1 MAGGRP
7 LAIAVIVLV
16 SISLLIPSI
25 ALAQEDTNH
34 PISPWPMVG
43 GNPQHTGMSDYTIG
57 TDKKGVG
64 WTLYMNGDRSRCPV
78 INSNGTVFV
87 QSGSGVYALS
97 PDGEVI
103 WYFKASAA
111 VQASPAIGPDGTLY
125 VVTSTKYAWFSGSN
139 NLYAINTTGW
149 IEWFYAIGGEGC
161 FGSPIV
167 LEDGTIYL
175 GTLEGELIAFNDD
188 GTIRW
193 SYDSEE
199 SIQTTPAISENGT
212 VYFTTEDNMLYCLSP
227 DGEYLWSRFFNNT
240 EWSRPSIDSN
250 GTIYITSRSSEQANS
265 RVHAI
270 NPNGTEEWNHII
282 DYRTYGVS
290 IDAEGR
296 IIFSS
301 GDEGDE
307 VKCLDPDGTVN
318 WTAGPFNSDMLSIP
332 TIDSEGNVIVLTRD
346 YYTKGEFIRI
356 KALTSSGDLIWTRDL
371 GYYSARNIVFKE
383 PVIDW
388 DGNIYVVLE
397 DYIIKV
403 EDTSISESL
412 IWMGIEAVV
421 VVAAGGIIYSTWRRR
436 RGDGS

>member
-7 LAIAVIVLV
+7 LAIAIIVLV

-25 ALAQEDTNH
+25 ALAQEDADDQV
-34 PISPWPMVG
+34 SPWPMLG
-43 GNPQHTGMSDYTIG
+43 GNPQHTHMSDYSIG
-57 TDKKGVG
+57 ADEKGVE
-64 WTLYMNGDRSRCPV
+64 WSLHLNGEHTRCPV

-87 QSGSGVYALS
+87 QSGRGVYALS
-97 PDGEVI
+97 PDGEAI
-103 WYFKASAA
+103 WYFQVSTI
-111 VQASPAIGPDGTLY
+111 VESSPTIGPDGTLY
-125 VVTSTKYAWFSGSN
+125 VATSTKYDWHSGSN

-149 IEWFYAIGGEGC
+149 IKWLHAIGGEGC
-161 FGSPIV
+161 LGSPIV

-199 SIQTTPAISENGT
+199 GIQTTPAISENGT
-212 VYFTTEDNMLYCLSP
+212 VYFTTEENMLYCISP

-240 EWSRPSIDSN
+240 EWSTPSIGSN
-250 GTIYITSRSSEQANS
+250 GIIYITSRPSDQANP

-301 GDEGDE
+301 GDE
-307 VKCLDPDGTVN
+307 VQCLDPDGTVN

-346 YYTKGEFIRI
+346 YYSKGPFIRI
-356 KALTSSGDLIWTRDL
+356 KALTSSGDLLWTGDL
-371 GYYSARNIVFKE
+371 GYHYARNIYFAE
-383 PVIDW
+383 PVIDR

-403 EDTSISESL
+403 EDTTISQSL
-412 IWMGIEAVV
+412 IWMGIEAVIILS
-421 VVAAGGIIYSTWRRR
+421 AGVLIYSFWRRKG
-436 RGDGS
+436 GDAS